1 MSLRKMLFAGVLAG
15 VLTAVNIAPVSAAVW
30 DTVTTDGVNLRTAAS
45 TDSDVAKVLYKGTN
59 ITVAGM
65 EGSWYALSTAN
76 YGTAYIHSDFFKVTS
91 ADATVTSDSVNVRR
105 TAEITDNVV
114 GQLHDGNA
122 VTVTGQA
129 NDWYRINFNGSSAFV
144 SKDFVEGNMLDYVE
158 NVGSVSLEA
167 AEAPAEA
174 APAAESDNPF
184 AAYSSA
190 LVVAEAG
197 LNLRKEATATSG
209 VVKLIPTGAT
219 IYVVNID
226 ENGWAYVKC
235 VSGAEGYVAAEF
247 LEIDGVNENIK
258 TTDPLMEA
266 KKFVAEGEWEFDNEA
281 EIEAGSLV
289 DQIINYAKMYIGTPY
304 VWAGT
309 DLETGVDCSGFI
321 YCVLKN
327 FGISVIRTSK
337 GMSTQGTYV
346 KKDDL
351 QPGDLVFFDSDGV
364 NDGNVSHV
372 GMYIGNGKY
381 IHSSSGKAYGVTITN
396 LGDDYSTRTYVTA
409 RRVF

>member
-30 DTVTTDGVNLRTAAS
+30 GTVTTDGVNLRTAAS

-144 SKDFVEGNMLDYVE
+144 SKDFVEGNMLEYTE
-158 NVGSVSLEA
+158 NVGTVVLEA
-167 AEAPAEA
+167 VEEEQPVQEVASEPA
-174 APAAESDNPF
+174 SPF
-184 AAYSSA
+184 DGCKSA
-190 LVVAEAG
+190 LCVAEAG

-219 IYVVNID
+219 IYVESID
-226 ENGWAYVKC
+226 E
-235 VSGAEGYVAAEF
+235 
-247 LEIDGVNENIK
+247 
-258 TTDPLMEA
+258 T
-266 KKFVAEGEWEFDNEA
+266 
-281 EIEAGSLV
+281 AGRMLNAF
-289 DQIINYAKMYIGTPY
+289 QA
-304 VWAGT
+304 
-309 DLETGVDCSGFI
+309 
-321 YCVLKN
+321 
-327 FGISVIRTSK
+327 R
-337 GMSTQGTYV
+337 
-346 KKDDL
+346 KD
-351 QPGDLVFFDSDGV
+351 
-364 NDGNVSHV
+364 
-372 GMYIGNGKY
+372 M
-381 IHSSSGKAYGVTITN
+381 
-396 LGDDYSTRTYVTA
+396 
-409 RRVF
+409 